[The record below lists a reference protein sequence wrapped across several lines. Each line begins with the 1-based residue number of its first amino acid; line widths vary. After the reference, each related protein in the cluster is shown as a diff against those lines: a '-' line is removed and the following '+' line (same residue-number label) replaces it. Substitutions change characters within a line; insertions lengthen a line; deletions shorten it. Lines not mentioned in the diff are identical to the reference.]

1 MDSFEEALALDVR
14 KKIYN
19 EIEKAPGLHFREIQR
34 RAGLAT
40 GAMQYHLEYLTKRH
54 IIKIEKDGKFVR
66 YFAVRGPQLGEDTKL
81 MSLLRKETVRK
92 ILIFLLTKK
101 RANNLTISRKLAL
114 SPSSVSWQVEKLLA
128 QGVLEKKS
136 RGRKIYYKI
145 INPEKV
151 SQLLIAHRKSFL
163 DELVDNFAE
172 IWTQM

>member
-1 MDSFEEALALDVR
+1 M
-14 KKIYN
+14 
-19 EIEKAPGLHFREIQR
+19 
-34 RAGLAT
+34 
-40 GAMQYHLEYLTKRH
+40 
-54 IIKIEKDGKFVR
+54 
-66 YFAVRGPQLGEDTKL
+66 RGPQLGEDTKL

-145 INPEKV
+145 IDPEKV